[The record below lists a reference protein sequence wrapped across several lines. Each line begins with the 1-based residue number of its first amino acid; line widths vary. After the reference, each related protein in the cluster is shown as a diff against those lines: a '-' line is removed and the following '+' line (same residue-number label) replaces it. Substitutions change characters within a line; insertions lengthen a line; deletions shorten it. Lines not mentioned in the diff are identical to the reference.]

1 MMMPKEQLIDAARVI
16 TDGDLAGCSLDRL
29 CRLATVTQFVTDL
42 CLNEIE
48 RRGELTY
55 SRDDGRVIVPYQSN
69 YVLPTILRANP
80 DDGQTE
86 HHRRPVVT
94 VSVNDFE
101 ILVVQAFTFTAQ
113 VLGTLSDERRPDTVI
128 ARIEAALADM
138 PEDVLKLAE
147 AEVTSWQH
155 AMQDS

>member
-1 MMMPKEQLIDAARVI
+1 MMMSKEQLIDAARGI
-16 TDGDLAGCSLDRL
+16 IDGDVAGCSLDRL

-80 DDGQTE
+80 DDGHTE
-86 HHRRPVVT
+86 HHQRPVVT
-94 VSVNDFE
+94 VSVNDLE
-101 ILVVQAFTFTAQ
+101 ILVAQAFTFAAQ
-113 VLGTLSDERRPDTVI
+113 LLGTLSDERRPDAII
-128 ARIEAALADM
+128 ARIEAVLADM
-138 PEDVLKLAE
+138 PEDVLNLAE
-147 AEVTSWQH
+147 TEVRSWQH
-155 AMQDS
+155 GMQDS